1 MLRRFASVF
10 HPILFAAFPLLSLFE
25 HNQSEVELSVVW
37 VPLALSVAGA
47 AALYAI
53 FLLVFRHAAK
63 AGALAALVAFAF
75 FYYGTFAAT
84 IGLAD
89 RWFFPLWAA
98 LFVLGAVT
106 LVRTRSDLANLT
118 LVLGVSALVLI
129 VRPVAGIAIYH
140 ANHPVISASD
150 ARLWPTRLPRPRLPS
165 AARRPDIY
173 FLIPDDYA
181 RPDVLR
187 HHFRYDD
194 SVFLGQLRKRGFVL
208 SDQARSP
215 YSDSEMNIAAAVNMD
230 YLSRLPSILGRKSQ
244 DVRPV
249 SKLIEDNRAARLLRS
264 LGYRYV
270 HLDTD
275 EVTFSGGNPHISRL
289 AAPDSFANLW
299 LRNSVLRLIGGKL
312 GFDDAARNARF
323 RDSIRSVFSEL
334 EAVPQNP
341 GPKFVL
347 FHTLLPHDPYIYGP
361 RGQAVT
367 FPGHSDA
374 DLGSRL
380 GMTYYLKQLRYLNR
394 KLLEAVDAILTR
406 SKTPPVIVIQ
416 ADEGFQAD
424 SETFGE
430 AAMQQVRVKGLIA
443 LYLPGAGRTAVP
455 EPPNTV
461 NTLRFVLNRYLGTHY
476 PLLRSASYP
485 ELDYPYQFEEMR
497 VR

>member
-312 GFDDAARNARF
+312 GFDDH
-323 RDSIRSVFSEL
+323 
-334 EAVPQNP
+334 
-341 GPKFVL
+341 GP
-347 FHTLLPHDPYIYGP
+347 IA
-361 RGQAVT
+361 RGQIE
-367 FPGHSDA
+367 SEDA
-374 DLGSRL
+374 AIALATDLAILDTDLVSTVVYCEHYFGRCPAWIEAEARARAAEL
-380 GMTYYLKQLRYLNR
+380 YLVLKPDIPWVADGVRDRGDRRDEMHDLFRQKLDDMGLRYVDIGGER
-394 KLLEAVDAILTR
+394 DERFSRAVRAITSLMST
-406 SKTPPVIVIQ
+406 
-416 ADEGFQAD
+416 
-424 SETFGE
+424 
-430 AAMQQVRVKGLIA
+430 
-443 LYLPGAGRTAVP
+443 
-455 EPPNTV
+455 
-461 NTLRFVLNRYLGTHY
+461 
-476 PLLRSASYP
+476 
-485 ELDYPYQFEEMR
+485 
-497 VR
+497 